1 MTTLNR
7 SNYKK
12 KRRCYHLNHLTRQRR
27 IALAVTRSETQFS
40 FPENQPTKLVP
51 EPSRTTRSRFRQY
64 LLLRYHQHRARLGYH
79 CIGLAS
85 TFFRSRTVCDGGSN
99 GLCLVLLFDIGF
111 FHFFPKKMVQERLWV
126 DHHPPHHHIHPKAH
140 IVCPTSTDEFSK
152 GRESP
157 GSSDSEDL
165 HYGPGIVNRLRNK
178 YLSLALRESN
188 PRPTILRKATS
199 LENLLDDD
207 GSHDREKEEVF
218 VRRTGGN
225 ESGSRYRSSSRHQET
240 LKRARS
246 VEVIS
251 RANHEDEPA
260 MTSSMTTKI
269 NNRQSLHEDM
279 LKHSND
285 EKPILIETAR
295 SYKRPHSVESNGEEV
310 GDKFSRR
317 MNRPKRVPPL
327 LNEREKPPVDVVK
340 HTKMLFEKRPETR
353 TKKPHHTGDV
363 AAKVDSFND
372 IIVKNKVASKTTKPT
387 IKTSKPVLTDKCK
400 SNTHNHIARPVAK
413 PIILS
418 DEISKPKTLELSSP
432 RQEKMGFSSLPSPI
446 PDVSRVDK
454 NQDGSDP
461 RHNPKNSLCETPDL
475 ILTTSPIPKISSPT
489 YRRKST
495 ESFINEERNRSYGVR
510 AEATNKY
517 VSPLHSP
524 TKSPTYLKPSSLQFN
539 RDDPDALGFKMI
551 SPASQNNITK
561 SSATSVYN
569 FLNSDV
575 DQTHLPSIRN
585 GTTYRTSVSEPPS
598 YTSPTKAKTALT
610 AFEIE
615 RNLKNVAKSVKNEE
629 LNASDNKKQV
639 DGVEVSSQNSKS
651 DKGGSN
657 ALEKSDSALS
667 RSPKSPKTSANWF
680 QPSFKL
686 NKVNSEPAVSVEQAS
701 ASEKLLKDDF
711 KGPDV
716 VKSENVSAVTSD
728 NARVKSVD
736 AIVEKVNR
744 SALKPV
750 QTSNSASSSAANSSD
765 VEERPI
771 KIVVPKKTKRS
782 EEATSAVFNFT
793 ARTDVPDYISND
805 TSRTPSRPVMP
816 KPDEPGIKILP
827 DAILSNYKEF
837 QEMWEED
844 ELIRS
849 LEARP
854 PSPCDVTFIND
865 NVLIDGKSS
874 LIQRS
879 CKRVKLKI
887 SFLDGIPD
895 IYEYPSELSL
905 LLEETP
911 VQTLTGTA
919 QVGHTVPALSGSSLA
934 TYTPKTTEDFQLGVS
949 KSFQDIPVS
958 IPKSEVQAKE
968 TEADVVLEEIEKPVL
983 FSSGS
988 TSDILF

>member
-1 MTTLNR
+1 MASVIVN
-7 SNYKK
+7 SHSPGSDIPQWKK
-12 KRRCYHLNHLTRQRR
+12 DL
-27 IALAVTRSETQFS
+27 I
-40 FPENQPTKLVP
+40 
-51 EPSRTTRSRFRQY
+51 
-64 LLLRYHQHRARLGYH
+64 ARLK
-79 CIGLAS
+79 IQNKS
-85 TFFRSRTVCDGGSN
+85 SE
-99 GLCLVLLFDIGF
+99 
-111 FHFFPKKMVQERLWV
+111 ERLWV

-207 GSHDREKEEVF
+207 AGHDREKEEMF

-387 IKTSKPVLTDKCK
+387 IKTSKPVLTDKSK
-400 SNTHNHIARPVAK
+400 SNTHNHIPRPVAK

-432 RQEKMGFSSLPSPI
+432 RQEKTGFSSLPSPI

-495 ESFINEERNRSYGVR
+495 ESFINEEINRSYGGR

-517 VSPLHSP
+517 ISPLHSP
-524 TKSPTYLKPSSLQFN
+524 TKSPTYLKPSSLHFN

-551 SPASQNNITK
+551 SPVSQNNITK

-585 GTTYRTSVSEPPS
+585 GTTYRTSVSESPS
-598 YTSPTKAKTALT
+598 YTSPTKGKTGLT

-629 LNASDNKKQV
+629 LNVSDNKKQV

-651 DKGGSN
+651 EKDGSN
-657 ALEKSDSALS
+657 ALEKSDSPVS
-667 RSPKSPKTSANWF
+667 RSPKSPKTGANWF

-716 VKSENVSAVTSD
+716 VKSENVSTVASD
-728 NARVKSVD
+728 NARVKPVEVV
-736 AIVEKVNR
+736 VEKVNR

-750 QTSNSASSSAANSSD
+750 QTSNSASGSVANTSD
-765 VEERPI
+765 VEDRPI

-793 ARTDVPDYISND
+793 TRTDVPDYISND

-905 LLEETP
+905 LLEETQ
-911 VQTLTGTA
+911 VQTLGGTA

-949 KSFQDIPVS
+949 KSFQDIPVT
-958 IPKSEVQAKE
+958 IPKSEMQTKE